1 MKKELQTKGEKSLE
15 DISIYDSSSAGLL
28 SDLDYEGKKKN
39 GIRKPKAKS
48 SWV

>member
-1 MKKELQTKGEKSLE
+1 LE

-28 SDLDYEGKKKN
+28 SDLDLEGKKKH